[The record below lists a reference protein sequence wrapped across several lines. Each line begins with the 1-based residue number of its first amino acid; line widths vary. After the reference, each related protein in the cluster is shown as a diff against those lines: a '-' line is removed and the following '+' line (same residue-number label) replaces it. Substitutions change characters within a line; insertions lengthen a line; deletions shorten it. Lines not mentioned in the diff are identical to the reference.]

1 VTWLLCDYGEV
12 LPAPQ
17 SASNR
22 AALVKASGCTEA
34 EFWES
39 YWERRPSYDRGDVS
53 AAEYMTSVLGSKVA
67 NARLEE
73 LVALDVASWLNL
85 FVTHA

>member
-1 VTWLLCDYGEV
+1 
-12 LPAPQ
+12 
-17 SASNR
+17 
-22 AALVKASGCTEA
+22 
-34 EFWES
+34 
-39 YWERRPSYDRGDVS
+39 
-53 AAEYMTSVLGSKVA
+53 MTSVLGSKVA